1 MPAVLMTVVT
11 ALFSGGGTLLLS
23 ILGTVFP
30 TIARTIGDTWLRARE
45 ARAGQE
51 RDQDQAGKELANSWL
66 ASVTEANRARA
77 EVRVSE
83 GKWGPM
89 SILMFAVGSAFA
101 VHTIAVVLDSFSYL
115 PSIGLRWYIV
125 PWLEW
130 AYHRPGSWDVK
141 ALPDDFR
148 QVELEV
154 LRALFYVG
162 PPSTALM
169 VAARIFRR

>member
-1 MPAVLMTVVT
+1 MTAILGTIV
-11 ALFSGGGTLLLS
+11 ASLFSGGGTLLLS

-30 TIARTIGDTWLRARE
+30 TIAKTIGDTWLRARE
-45 ARAGQE
+45 TRAAQE
-51 RDQDQAGKELANSWL
+51 RDQDQAGKELASSWL
-66 ASVTEANRARA
+66 ASVTEANKVRA
-77 EVRVSE
+77 EVRSSE

-89 SILMFAVGSAFA
+89 PILMFVVGAAFA
-101 VHTIAVVLDSFSYL
+101 IHTVAVVLDSFSYL
-115 PSIGLRWYIV
+115 PSIGLRWYVV